1 MGIKYLEVTKCP
13 IALDREPAHVIF
25 SHVRSGDTD
34 PPPSEDSCSRTTR
47 ESTLTLS
54 PTVPSRRV
62 SPTSSTTVRL
72 ERSLISPST
81 PSELSSTRSETD
93 SSPSAF
99 TCVLSTSASRNPV
112 RLSAT
117 VSAPTI
123 SWRERP
129 RPRVNVLTPS
139 ALPACPVKSA
149 SLRSTPPLST
159 SILLSSESCIERVN
173 QVRLD
178 RKQRLDRECK

>member
-81 PSELSSTRSETD
+81 PSELSSTRRSETD
-93 SSPSAF
+93 SSPSAH
-99 TCVLSTSASRNPV
+99 VRVEHVRKSKSREAF
-112 RLSAT
+112 R
-117 VSAPTI
+117 
-123 SWRERP
+123 
-129 RPRVNVLTPS
+129 
-139 ALPACPVKSA
+139 
-149 SLRSTPPLST
+149 
-159 SILLSSESCIERVN
+159 
-173 QVRLD
+173 D
-178 RKQRLDRECK
+178 R